1 MGSLKPMILG
11 AIISSISFVFML
23 FFHTEAYYISV
34 SLAVFA
40 TGLSFTAIGAMN
52 IIILFTPSNYIG
64 TSTGL
69 SVLIRILGSSI
80 GPVIAALY
88 MQLNQSHIAMNE
100 SYFYP
105 SSYSF
110 DLIFLTATIV
120 SLCSIVLAFYLKRI
134 TNEKITTVSD

>member
-1 MGSLKPMILG
+1 
-11 AIISSISFVFML
+11 ML
-23 FFHTEAYYISV
+23 LFHTEEYYISV
-34 SLAVFA
+34 ALAVFA

-52 IIILFTPSNYIG
+52 IIKLFTPSNYIE
-64 TSTGL
+64 TSAGL

-105 SSYSF
+105 SAYSL
-110 DLIFLTATIV
+110 DLIFN
-120 SLCSIVLAFYLKRI
+120 CYNSISMFNGISILFKE
-134 TNEKITTVSD
+134 NNK

>member
-1 MGSLKPMILG
+1 
-11 AIISSISFVFML
+11 ML
-23 FFHTEAYYISV
+23 FFHTEEYYISV
-34 SLAVFA
+34 ALAVFA

-52 IIILFTPSNYIG
+52 IIILFTPKYMG

-105 SSYSF
+105 SAYSF
-110 DLIFLTATIV
+110 DLIFSTATIA
-120 SLCSIVLAFYLKRI
+120 SLCSMVLAFYLKRI
-134 TNEKITTVSD
+134 TNEKITVVSD